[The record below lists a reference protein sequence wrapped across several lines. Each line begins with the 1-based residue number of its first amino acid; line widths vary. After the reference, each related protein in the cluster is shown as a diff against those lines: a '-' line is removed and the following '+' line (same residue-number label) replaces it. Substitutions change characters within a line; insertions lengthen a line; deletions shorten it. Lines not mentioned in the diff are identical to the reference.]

1 MIIIVLLYS
10 IFLLLFL
17 IFKSYQKT
25 YLKTISKKTYHLTF
39 LFPISLMIADT
50 IRTLLPKQH
59 TNRKEKCKALYV
71 FEDSNEKSRL
81 FLTQMISYAIGVLL
95 LFNTFAL
102 IMQVTQSKEAEN
114 VEESIVK
121 RPDYGEKS
129 HSESYQVVIDNEE
142 FTDNEEITY
151 KVAPRVY
158 TEESFCEALEQAKK
172 YIMQKVLGENKA
184 ADNIRYPLNL
194 IKTIPALGIKVSWI
208 RDDEGMVQYDG
219 SIVKNNLTQDKKV
232 TLTAVVR
239 NGRFE
244 EELDFVFTLKA
255 YEQSSKEALL
265 QKITTAVHEVDN
277 ANSTE
282 KEFMLPEEVDGTK
295 VYFFKEKHQQY
306 IIVLFLGVL
315 LAILIPILAERRF
328 KEQLEQRENELKMDY
343 PELVNKLVLLLEAGM
358 TVTRAW
364 AKIVEDYETDV
375 KQNKRRRRYAYEEM
389 LASYYEL
396 KNGLSES
403 QVYDNFGRRI
413 KLTPYMKLSSLLAQN
428 TTKGMEGLLS
438 FMKGESMEAFAERK
452 ELAKRLGEKAG
463 TKMLLPMG
471 LMLAV
476 ILVIIIVPAF
486 TMF

>member
-1 MIIIVLLYS
+1 
-10 IFLLLFL
+10 
-17 IFKSYQKT
+17 
-25 YLKTISKKTYHLTF
+25 
-39 LFPISLMIADT
+39 MIADT

-59 TNRKEKCKALYV
+59 INRKEKCKALYV

-81 FLTQMISYAIGVLL
+81 FLTQMIAYAIGVLL

-102 IMQVTQSKEAEN
+102 IMQVVQSKEAEN
-114 VEESIVK
+114 IEESIVK

-129 HSESYQVVIDNEE
+129 YSESYQVVIGNEE
-142 FTDNEEITY
+142 FTDNEELIY

-158 TEESFCEALEQAKK
+158 TEESFCAALEQAKK
-172 YIMQKVLGENKA
+172 YIVQKVLGENED

-194 IKTIPALGIKVSWI
+194 IKTIPALGMKVSWV
-208 RDDEGMVQYDG
+208 RDDEGMIQYDG
-219 SIVKNNLTQDKKV
+219 SIAKNNLTQDKKV
-232 TLTAVVR
+232 TLTAMVR
-239 NGRFE
+239 NGKFE
-244 EELDFVFTLKA
+244 EEFDLVFTLKA
-255 YEQSSKEALL
+255 YEQTSKEALL
-265 QKITTAVHEVDN
+265 QKITKAVQEADN
-277 ANSTE
+277 VSSTE
-282 KEFMLPEEVDGTK
+282 KEFILPGEVDGAK
-295 VYFFKEKHQQY
+295 VYFFKEKQQQY
-306 IIVLFLGVL
+306 IVVLFLGLL
-315 LAILIPILAERRF
+315 LAILVPLLAERRL

-358 TVTRAW
+358 TVSRAW
-364 AKIVEDYETDV
+364 AKIVEDYEADV
-375 KQNKRRRRYAYEEM
+375 KQNKKRRRYAYEEM

-396 KNGLSES
+396 KNGLNES

-438 FMKGESMEAFAERK
+438 FMKGESIEAFAERK

-471 LMLAV
+471 LMLGV
-476 ILVIIIVPAF
+476 VLVIIVVPAF